1 MKYEIEPI
9 EVDWIELGLEIQKGK
24 IRQKVMLKT

>member
-9 EVDWIELGLEIQKGK
+9 EVDWIELGLEIQKGYQEW
-24 IRQKVMLKT
+24 IQNQID